1 MYYNMIKIVRKY
13 WTGKRLYMEK
23 KIYRVPNISC
33 GHCAHT
39 IKMELV
45 DLEGV
50 KSVEVD
56 VQDREVIVEFVAPA
70 TPEKIEALLMEIN
83 YPVNND

>member
-1 MYYNMIKIVRKY
+1 
-13 WTGKRLYMEK
+13 MEK

-39 IKMELV
+39 IKMELI

-50 KSVEVD
+50 KSVDVD
-56 VQDREVIVEFVAPA
+56 VQDREVIVEFIPPA
-70 TPEKIEALLMEIN
+70 TSEKIQALLLEIN
-83 YPVNND
+83 YPVNKD